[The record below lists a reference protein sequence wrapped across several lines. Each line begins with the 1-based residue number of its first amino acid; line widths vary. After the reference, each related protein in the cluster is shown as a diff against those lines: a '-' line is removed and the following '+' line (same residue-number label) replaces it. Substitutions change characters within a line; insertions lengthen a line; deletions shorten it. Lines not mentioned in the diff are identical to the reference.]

1 MDSCTLNGMNGWIIF
16 LLFTIVVIYFFKNSN
31 KADGEQ
37 SAKDILDTR
46 YAKGEIS
53 KEEYQEKVKE
63 LNS

>member
-16 LLFTIVVIYFFKNSN
+16 LLFAIVVIYFFNNS
-31 KADGEQ
+31 KRSDSEQ

-53 KEEYQEKVKE
+53 KDEYEEKLND